1 VGETA
6 RRFIAFFDAR
16 AEQWLQGD
24 WHGLAFLALQ
34 EQGAAVAG
42 HDPARSRLLI
52 PRSDRWPLLYE
63 KGLVL
68 AGGLLPSCC
77 GAHAQWLCYEA
88 IPAALAHQLAEKL
101 NVPLEKLRHV

>member
-68 AGGLLPSCC
+68 AGGLLPSRC